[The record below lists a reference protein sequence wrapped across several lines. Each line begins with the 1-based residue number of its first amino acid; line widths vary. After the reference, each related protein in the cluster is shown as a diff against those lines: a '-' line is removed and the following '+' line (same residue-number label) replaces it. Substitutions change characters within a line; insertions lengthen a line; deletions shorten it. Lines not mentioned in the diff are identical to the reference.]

1 VDTQTVL
8 AAIRACAD
16 DCTGVSLHDVSWSVG
31 TYESVDEPVV
41 EAVSAA
47 AESVTGERVYRRS
60 ATGGGDAKK
69 LRRAGIPTVE
79 FALSTDTAHAV
90 DEYTTLDVLA
100 DNARIYAGLPHA
112 FAERLE

>member
-1 VDTQTVL
+1 MP
-8 AAIRACAD
+8 AF
-16 DCTGVSLHDVSWSVG
+16 
-31 TYESVDEPVV
+31 

-100 DNARIYAGLPHA
+100 DNARIYASLPYA
-112 FAERLE
+112 FAERLA